1 MSVCLHD
8 CVESFFCNSM
18 VCEGHNENLKFIQA
32 KYPVRAFYLFKREEL
47 EESFFYLSKENKAIC
62 NYCDE
67 PNCYTCNRFHY
78 TKSELHS
85 TGYFVARN
93 SKWQPITWEIH

>member
-8 CVESFFCNSM
+8 YVESFFCNST
-18 VCEGHNENLKFIQA
+18 VCEGHNENLKSIQA

-78 TKSELHS
+78 IKSELHS
-85 TGYFVARN
+85 AGYFVA
-93 SKWQPITWEIH
+93 